1 MEISADVGPPDKHD
15 GELFFVLQFVAD
27 RGVEKVAVGVVPCVE
42 VVHGFH
48 WWWGEGG
55 VAGRCGALVGVEG
68 VLDYGIMD
76 AIFGGEGG
84 RGGFELTKFVM
95 TMIYEKFSSSFF
107 WFIPPAL
114 VTNT

>member
-48 WWWGEGG
+48 WWWWG
-55 VAGRCGALVGVEG
+55 VVGVG
-68 VLDYGIMD
+68 VWCG
-76 AIFGGEGG
+76 GG
-84 RGGFELTKFVM
+84 RVGQGGNYGCYFRG
-95 TMIYEKFSSSFF
+95 
-107 WFIPPAL
+107 
-114 VTNT
+114 